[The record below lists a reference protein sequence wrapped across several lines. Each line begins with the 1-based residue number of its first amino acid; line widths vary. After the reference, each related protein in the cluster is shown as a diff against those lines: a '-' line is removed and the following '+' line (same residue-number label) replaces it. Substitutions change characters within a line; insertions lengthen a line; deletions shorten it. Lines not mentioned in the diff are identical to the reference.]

1 MQIWPE
7 KEQKNK
13 KNKTCK
19 QCKINISI
27 ISGAAYRK
35 TGRMHSVCRLQMF
48 CGEVILRDG
57 CISEQN

>member
-7 KEQKNK
+7 KEQKI
-13 KNKTCK
+13 KNKHVNSVK
-19 QCKINISI
+19 YISI

-48 CGEVILRDG
+48 CGEA
-57 CISEQN
+57 ISK